1 MAARRDEAGTGLSP
15 QQRRFVVVLGVP
27 AFGIALAY
35 TVVSTYLPVLLERL
49 SGPAITGVLLAAEG
63 LVGLAVP
70 VLVGRWSDRLH
81 TRVGGRLPF
90 ILAGAA
96 LAVPALVLMPLL
108 AGSLA
113 GVAVVLGVFLVGYF
127 TYFAPYYALYPDL
140 VPAAIRGRSQGV
152 QGGLRAA
159 GLLLGLVSGGLLL
172 NLGQSWPFLVGAAA
186 IVVVTAILAVGIR
199 PQLGQGEGTST
210 ARGNPFAALVALL
223 RDDRDLRTW
232 TVANALWEAALA
244 ALRTFVVLYLVR
256 GLGFSLTGAS
266 GVLALVGLVALVA
279 APVSGRLA
287 DRFGARRVIVVGVW
301 VFALGA
307 LTPVATTSTLAL
319 LAVVPV
325 AFAAI
330 MFLTLPYTLLLEL
343 VGESGDHAVAA
354 SLFSASRAV
363 GVLVGPL
370 LGGLAIEL
378 LADTPLLA
386 LDDTRGYA
394 AVFGVTSL
402 LLLASIPVLR
412 RLGRG
417 SGERGDVPG

>member
-1 MAARRDEAGTGLSP
+1 MAPPREPGTRLSP

-49 SGPAITGVLLAAEG
+49 SGPALTGVLLGAEG
-63 LVGLAVP
+63 VVGLAVP
-70 VLVGRWSDRLH
+70 VLVGRWSDRVH

-108 AGSLA
+108 AGSLI
-113 GVAVVLGVFLVGYF
+113 GVAVTLGVFLVGYF

-172 NLGQSWPFLVGAAA
+172 SLGQSWPFLVGAAG
-186 IVVVTAILAVGIR
+186 IVVATALLTVGLR
-199 PQLGQGEGTST
+199 PQLGKGEGTST
-210 ARGNPFAALVALL
+210 TRGNPFAALVALL

-256 GLGFSLTGAS
+256 GLGFSLSGAS

-279 APVSGRLA
+279 APTSGRLA
-287 DRFGARRVIVVGVW
+287 DRFGARRVIGVGVW
-301 VFALGA
+301 IFALGA
-307 LTPVATTSTLAL
+307 LTAVATTSTIAL
-319 LAVVPV
+319 LAVAPV

-343 VGESGDHAVAA
+343 VGEGGDHAVAA

-378 LADTPLLA
+378 LADVPLLA
-386 LDDTRGYA
+386 LGDTRGYA
-394 AVFGVTSL
+394 AVFGVTSA
-402 LLLASIPVLR
+402 LLLASIPVLH

-417 SGERGDVPG
+417 SRPGDDVPG